1 MAPGGRSGLR
11 GGRAAGVIGN
21 CSACK
26 LKGTPAAEQFPGRS
40 ASAAIF
46 KAARKFF
53 ERPTAA
59 PENFRGLLFARP
71 SPTREAAAGPN
82 APCGERD
89 ASDISLGTRGAA
101 LKSIPQILPPPCPR
115 SARVAA
121 NSGEGASRPG
131 EETPIRGE
139 GAPEPQTGCTRV
151 ESDFP
156 SATRTSS
163 RRKRI
168 SSPARRA
175 SRTRRGISKP
185 RLPGAHGPRPSRL
198 KALKKALCGTR
209 FLDVPA
215 PSRPE
220 NPGSP
225 KSYIGRAACLQRS
238 EYGYRKN
245 GVPDRS
251 PRPPE
256 FDD

>member
-21 CSACK
+21 CSAFK

-71 SPTREAAAGPN
+71 SPTRNAAAGPN

-89 ASDISLGTRGAA
+89 ASDISLGARGC
-101 LKSIPQILPPPCPR
+101 QFR
-115 SARVAA
+115 
-121 NSGEGASRPG
+121 EGRFPAGRG
-131 EETPIRGE
+131 TPIRGE

-209 FLDVPA
+209 SLDVPA